1 MGILAQMQGNRLD
14 YKALAAFMGPG
25 TTPLATNQ
33 GALLTMAGCSV
44 PALQTHICKLRRGAG
59 VAGSPGKP
67 RTPSTRTP
75 TKHKQAAAESPIN
88 QAKRPYHVV
97 DDDDDDKVIKGEKDE
112 KDVKPLIKDEYED
125 KKLKIS
131 FVDLAEC

>member
-1 MGILAQMQGNRLD
+1 MGILTQMQGRLD

-25 TTPLATNQ
+25 TTPPATNQ

-75 TKHKQAAAESPIN
+75 TKPKQAAAESPIN

-97 DDDDDDKVIKGEKDE
+97 DDDDDDDKVIKDE
-112 KDVKPLIKDEYED
+112 KDVKPLIKDEYEG